1 LPTLKQEGIV
11 RYIAVRTALTAVT
24 VASALAAAGCRDDD
38 PVTAPA
44 ASRAVSNAAVADD
57 SAWDTLVADVSMTAT
72 QIDSAGRRRTLPTL
86 SYHMERSRRG
96 NGWKTDFDIEPLVKT
111 AARGTRPFDPATRT
125 IRRVEIDEN
134 GRMRLF
140 NALGAAL
147 PDPDTA
153 ALSAL
158 KARLSGGPKAADLPA
173 RPSNAGGRALAASSW
188 AETFLT
194 RNEDPAARIS
204 ALEHR
209 WGKGRH
215 VGGTIAFTRDDATGH
230 HEVEID
236 ASNGLPMRRVASHD
250 STSQATQYLYD
261 DTTPGVTI
269 HRGTHTESRLGKTGS
284 VLDVAYSNIHLE
296 KRGARP

>member
-1 LPTLKQEGIV
+1 
-11 RYIAVRTALTAVT
+11 
-24 VASALAAAGCRDDD
+24 
-38 PVTAPA
+38 
-44 ASRAVSNAAVADD
+44 
-57 SAWDTLVADVSMTAT
+57 
-72 QIDSAGRRRTLPTL
+72 
-86 SYHMERSRRG
+86 MERSRRG
-96 NGWKTDFDIEPLVKT
+96 NGWKTEFAIEPLVKT
-111 AARGTRPFDPATRT
+111 PARGTRSFDPAART

-140 NALGAAL
+140 NALGAAM

-158 KARLSGGPKAADLPA
+158 KAKLSGGPKPADLPTG
-173 RPSNAGGRALAASSW
+173 RGNGGGRASTASSW

-204 ALEHR
+204 ALERR

-215 VGGTIAFTRDDATGH
+215 VGSAIAFARDDASGH

-236 ASNGLPMRRVASHD
+236 ATNGLPTRRVAAHD
-250 STSQATQYLYD
+250 STSQVTQYLYD
-261 DTTPGVTI
+261 ATTPGVTL

-284 VLDVAYSNIHLE
+284 ILDVAYSNVHLE